1 MKIWSFSIYLFYLQD
16 IWTNYI
22 DELVVHDFVSNTF
35 WTSFTFYT
43 IGIMFLIL
51 TLLIISQTYAL
62 INIIKV
68 MGNLMSKE

>member
-22 DELVVHDFVSNTF
+22 DELVVYDFVSNTF